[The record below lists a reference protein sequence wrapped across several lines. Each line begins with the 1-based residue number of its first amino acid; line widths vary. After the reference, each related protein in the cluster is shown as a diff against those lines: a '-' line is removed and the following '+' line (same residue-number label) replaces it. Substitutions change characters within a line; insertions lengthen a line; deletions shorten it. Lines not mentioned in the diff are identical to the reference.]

1 MSSSRC
7 TSSVLRVL
15 VALLMA
21 SGVVS
26 KASLHKFGRNLQTAD
41 ELTCDSLLKMQ
52 VGVINA
58 DYCSC
63 AKSSGQ
69 LVVECEFTECPH
81 CETIE
86 GQDTC
91 ALMTE
96 DAVVDAV
103 DVRFLSG
110 KSCTQYVSGYHTG
123 TVCQMDNADGT
134 CAVSMDGVMCN
145 SCQNADCA
153 NGDSDYLFD
162 CSNIAGGAV
171 YAGCDKDIPN
181 TSPFVPFGSDLFQFD
196 DCFDALDMTS
206 SPTETPSGALSVAT
220 HTAVAVAVMAVCLM
234 W

>member
-1 MSSSRC
+1 MMSSS
-7 TSSVLRVL
+7 SALRVL
-15 VALLMA
+15 VAMLMA

-26 KASLHKFGRNLQTAD
+26 KAVHQFSSRNLQAVTG

-52 VGVINA
+52 VGSINA

-69 LVVECEFTECPH
+69 LVVDCEFNQCPH

-86 GQDTC
+86 GQETC

-96 DAVVDAV
+96 DAVVDVA

-123 TVCQMDNADGT
+123 TVCQMDNTDGT
-134 CAVSMDGVMCN
+134 CSVSMDGVMCN
-145 SCQNADCA
+145 SCENVKCA
-153 NGDSDYLFD
+153 NGEDDYVFD

-181 TSPFVPFGSDLFQFD
+181 TSPFVPFGSDLFQYD
-196 DCFDALDMTS
+196 DCFDAVDMTK
-206 SPTETPSGALSVAT
+206 SPTETPSGAVVNVAVRT
-220 HTAVAVAVMAVCLM
+220 VVAVAIMAVSVM